1 MHEAA
6 KMFVEFKDCIQLA
19 LIYLLEIF
27 QRFKNLQTLTLNT
40 IFEIS
45 LYCKNQMSE
54 GDFNLLYNF
63 MS

>member
-6 KMFVEFKDCIQLA
+6 KMFAEFKDCIQLA
-19 LIYLLEIF
+19 LIYLLDIF
-27 QRFKNLQTLTLNT
+27 QRFKNLQTLALNT

-54 GDFNLLYNF
+54 RDFNLLYNF